1 MINFLKQNFITEKY
15 IGIFQ
20 SIMLILFFIAF
31 LFILFLVF
39 IKSGKYYKEV
49 SIIPLE
55 GKK

>member
-20 SIMLILFFIAF
+20 SIMLILFFIVF

-39 IKSGKYYKEV
+39 IKSEKYYKEV

>member
-1 MINFLKQNFITEKY
+1 MKQNFITEKY